1 MRKAGKC
8 LGSSLQQGTVTTEHS
23 SASGNTIFDSGP
35 NMATQAELQ
44 ALLRFLSRDAKIP
57 LASAMGKIKDLRSA
71 SLTSASAIS
80 QADLRTVQDVF
91 ADEKLSKQVWS
102 AAKRVSKKRSVVDA
116 PSASSPSPTKR
127 KKTDI
132 SLSGPSAS
140 TEMEQSLELPPCE
153 IDDEMSKVVLFT
165 NRAPL
170 VLAFAVALLKYTMP
184 CQPLSS
190 RLSLAQAV
198 VSANSRSKA
207 VSLGLEKGR
216 SAEEEGWGQGQP
228 SVKVM
233 GREVRVLRRWG
244 YEDDDNL
251 QGADGNTTI
260 TESSVEVTDLVKETE
275 PALWGL
281 DLEALRRSNTH
292 SRTPGD
298 LPIYTA
304 QSARSYLLKSFT
316 TASPPVESSN
326 SRPKKSAT
334 ALAVETERNLG
345 LLLGALDSLY
355 SSWSHVLTK
364 EELDRRAWGWY
375 MNVRPEVEAGV
386 AGWGSKG
393 EVKLADI
400 LSLRR
405 KG

>member
-1 MRKAGKC
+1 M
-8 LGSSLQQGTVTTEHS
+8 
-23 SASGNTIFDSGP
+23 D
-35 NMATQAELQ
+35 TQAELQ
-44 ALLRFLSRDAKIP
+44 DLLRFLSRDAKIP
-57 LASAMGKIKDLRSA
+57 LASAMGKIKGLRNA
-71 SLTSASAIS
+71 GLT
-80 QADLRTVQDVF
+80 RQDIF
-91 ADEKLSKQVWS
+91 ADEKLSKQVWN
-102 AAKRVSKKRSVVDA
+102 AAKRVSKKRSAADA

-132 SLSGPSAS
+132 SLPDPSAS
-140 TEMEQSLELPPCE
+140 TEIEQSLELPSRE
-153 IDDEMSKVVLFT
+153 INDGLSNVVLFT

-170 VLAFAVALLKYTMP
+170 VLAFAVVLLKYTMP
-184 CQPLSS
+184 SQPLSS

-198 VSANSRSKA
+198 VGANSRSKA
-207 VSLGLEKGR
+207 ASLGLEKGR

-244 YEDDDNL
+244 YEDDNSL
-251 QGADGNTTI
+251 QSADGNMTI
-260 TESSVEVTDLVKETE
+260 TDGSAEATCPDKETE

-281 DLEALRRSNTH
+281 DLEALRRSNTSQPSNTD
-292 SRTPGD
+292 SRTPGG

-304 QSARSYLLKSFT
+304 HSARSYLLKSFA
-316 TASPPVESSN
+316 TASPSTDSSN
-326 SRPKKSAT
+326 SQPKKKSAA
-334 ALAVETERNLG
+334 ALAAEKEHNLG

-355 SSWSHVLTK
+355 SSWSHALTK
-364 EELDRRAWGWY
+364 EELDRRAWAWY

-386 AGWGSKG
+386 AGWGGKG

-400 LSLRR
+400 LTLRR